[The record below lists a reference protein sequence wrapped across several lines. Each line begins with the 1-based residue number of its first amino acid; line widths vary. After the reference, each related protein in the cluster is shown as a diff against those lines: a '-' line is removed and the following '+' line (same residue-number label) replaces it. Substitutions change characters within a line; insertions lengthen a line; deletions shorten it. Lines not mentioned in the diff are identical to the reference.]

1 MLIIPAIDL
10 IEGRCVRL
18 KEGRLSSEEVY
29 SKEPVAVA
37 ELWELKGAKRLHI
50 VDLDGA
56 FEGRPQNLEVVKR
69 IVKSV
74 KIPVQFGGGIRS
86 LKTIKEVLNCGVE
99 YAILGTIAISKPVFV
114 KKAVKKFGK
123 RIMVS
128 IDASNLKVRVRGW
141 EKGTRK
147 TAPILAKEMER
158 LGVRNI
164 IFTDIKRD
172 GTLKGPN
179 ISQIE
184 KMLKAVNIPLIVS
197 GGISSLEDIR
207 KLKPLEKKGLSG
219 VIVGKAFYTG
229 RMDLE
234 EAIGIGNSEKV
245 SRWERG

>member
-18 KEGRLSSEEVY
+18 REGRLSSEEVY
-29 SKEPVAVA
+29 SQEPVAVA

-56 FEGRPQNLEVVKR
+56 FEGRPQNLKVVKK
-69 IVKSV
+69 IVQKI
-74 KIPVQFGGGIRS
+74 KIPIQFGGGVRN
-86 LKTIKEVLNCGVE
+86 LKTIREVLNCGVE
-99 YAILGTIAISKPVFV
+99 YVILGTSAISKPEFV
-114 KKAVKKFGK
+114 KKAVKRFGK

-141 EKGTRK
+141 EKKTRK
-147 TAPILAKEMER
+147 TAPILAKEMEK

-172 GTLKGPN
+172 GTLRGPN
-179 ISQIE
+179 ISQIK
-184 KMLKAVNIPLIVS
+184 KMLKVVNTPLIVS
-197 GGISSLEDIR
+197 GGLSSLEDIK

-219 VIVGKAFYTG
+219 AIVGKALYTG
-229 RMDLE
+229 RIDLE
-234 EAIGIGNSEKV
+234 KALEIV
-245 SRWERG
+245 

>member
-18 KEGRLSSEEVY
+18 REGRLSSEEVY
-29 SKEPVAVA
+29 SKEPLAVA

-56 FEGRPQNLEVVKR
+56 FEGEPRNLEVVRR
-69 IVKSV
+69 IAKSV
-74 KIPVQFGGGIRS
+74 KIPIQFGGGVRN
-86 LKTIKEVLNCGVE
+86 LKTIEEVLNCGVE
-99 YAILGTIAISKPVFV
+99 YVILGTSAISQPVFV
-114 KKAVKKFGK
+114 EKAVKKFGE
-123 RIMVS
+123 RVMVS

-172 GTLKGPN
+172 GTLRGPN
-179 ISQIE
+179 ISQI
-184 KMLKAVNIPLIVS
+184 KRMLKAVDIPLIVS
-197 GGISSLEDIR
+197 GGISSLEDIK
-207 KLKPLEKKGLSG
+207 KLKPLEKRGLSG
-219 VIVGKAFYTG
+219 IIIGKALYTG
-229 RMDLE
+229 RINLE
-234 EAIGIGNSEKV
+234 EALEIGN
-245 SRWERG
+245 R

>member
-18 KEGRLSSEEVY
+18 KEGRLSSEKVY
-29 SKEPVAVA
+29 SEEPFAVA

-56 FEGRPQNLEVVKR
+56 FEGKPQNLK
-69 IVKSV
+69 IVKGIAKSI
-74 KIPVQFGGGIRS
+74 KIPIQFGGGVRS
-86 LKTIKEVLNCGVE
+86 LKTIKEVLSCGVK
-99 YAILGTIAISKPVFV
+99 YVILGTTLVSKPEFV
-114 KKAVKKFGK
+114 RKAIKQFGK

-141 EKGTRK
+141 EGKTSK

-179 ISQIE
+179 IFQIK
-184 KMLKAVNIPLIVS
+184 KMLKAVNTPLIVS
-197 GGISSLEDIR
+197 GGISSLEDIK
-207 KLKPLEKKGLSG
+207 KLKPLDKKGLFG
-219 VIVGKAFYTG
+219 VIVGKALYTG
-229 RMDLE
+229 RIDLE
-234 EAIGIGNSEKV
+234 KALRVGKQ
-245 SRWERG
+245 

>member
-1 MLIIPAIDL
+1 MFIIPAIDL

-18 KEGRLSSEEVY
+18 REGRLSSEEVY

-56 FEGRPQNLEVVKR
+56 FEGEPQNLKIVKR
-69 IVKSV
+69 IAKSI
-74 KIPVQFGGGIRS
+74 KIPIQFGGGVRS
-86 LKTIKEVLNCGVE
+86 LKTIREVLDCGVE
-99 YAILGTIAISKPVFV
+99 YVILGTTAISKPEFV
-114 KKAVKKFGK
+114 KQAVKKFKK

-128 IDASNLKVRVRGW
+128 IDASNLKVRVQGW
-141 EKGTRK
+141 EKKTRK
-147 TAPILAKEMER
+147 TAPVLAREMVK

-164 IFTDIKRD
+164 IFTDIRRD

-179 ISQIE
+179 ISQIK
-184 KMLKAVNIPLIVS
+184 KMLKVVNIPLIIS

-219 VIVGKAFYTG
+219 VIIGKALYTG
-229 RMDLE
+229 QVDLE
-234 EAIGIGNSEKV
+234 KAIGIGKQ
-245 SRWERG
+245 

>member
-18 KEGRLSSEEVY
+18 REGRLSSEEVY

-69 IVKSV
+69 IAKSI
-74 KIPVQFGGGIRS
+74 KIPIQFGGGVRN
-86 LKTIKEVLNCGVE
+86 LKTIEEVLDCGVE
-99 YAILGTIAISKPVFV
+99 YVILGTIAISRPEFV
-114 KKAVKKFGK
+114 KRAVKKFGK

-128 IDASNLKVRVRGW
+128 IDASNLTVRVRGW
-141 EKGTRK
+141 EKKTRK

-158 LGVRNI
+158 LGVENI

-172 GTLKGPN
+172 GTLRGPN
-179 ISQIE
+179 ISQIK
-184 KMLKAVNIPLIVS
+184 KMLKVVNTPLIVS
-197 GGISSLEDIR
+197 GGISSLEDIK
-207 KLKPLEKKGLSG
+207 KLKPLEKKGLFG
-219 VIVGKAFYTG
+219 VIVGKALYTG
-229 RMDLE
+229 RIDLE
-234 EAIGIGNSEKV
+234 KAITLAGN
-245 SRWERG
+245 

>member
-18 KEGRLSSEEVY
+18 REGRLFSEEVY

-37 ELWELKGAKRLHI
+37 ELWELKGAMRLHI

-56 FEGRPQNLEVVKR
+56 FEGRPQNLKVVKR
-69 IVKSV
+69 IAKGI
-74 KIPVQFGGGIRS
+74 KIPIQFGGGVRN

-99 YAILGTIAISKPVFV
+99 YVILGTSTISKPEFV
-114 KKAVKKFGK
+114 KKAIKRFGK

-141 EKGTRK
+141 EGKTRK
-147 TAPILAKEMER
+147 TAPTLAKEMER

-179 ISQIE
+179 ISQIK
-184 KMLKAVNIPLIVS
+184 KMLKTIDIPLVIS
-197 GGISSLEDIR
+197 GGISSLEDIK

-219 VIVGKAFYTG
+219 IIIGKALYTG
-229 RMDLE
+229 RIDLK
-234 EAIGIGNSEKV
+234 EAITIGESEKV
-245 SRWERG
+245 GK

>member
-56 FEGRPQNLEVVKR
+56 FEGRPQNLKVVKR
-69 IVKSV
+69 VATSI
-74 KIPVQFGGGIRS
+74 KIPIQFGGGVRS

-99 YAILGTIAISKPVFV
+99 YVILGTTAISKPEFV

-141 EKGTRK
+141 EKKTRK
-147 TAPILAKEMER
+147 TAPILAKEMEK
-158 LGVRNI
+158 LGVKNI
-164 IFTDIKRD
+164 IFTEIKRD
-172 GTLKGPN
+172 GTLRGPN
-179 ISQIE
+179 ISQIK
-184 KMLKAVNIPLIVS
+184 KMLKAVDIPLIVS
-197 GGISSLEDIR
+197 GGISSIEDIK

-219 VIVGKAFYTG
+219 VIVGKALYAG
-229 RMDLE
+229 RIDLE
-234 EAIGIGNSEKV
+234 EALRIGKQ
-245 SRWERG
+245 

>member
-18 KEGRLSSEEVY
+18 REGRLSSEEVY

-37 ELWELKGAKRLHI
+37 ELWELKGAERLHI
-50 VDLDGA
+50 IDLDGA
-56 FEGRPQNLEVVKR
+56 FEGKPQNLEVVKR
-69 IVKSV
+69 IAKS
-74 KIPVQFGGGIRS
+74 IRTPTQFGGGVRS
-86 LKTIKEVLNCGVE
+86 LKTIREALDCGVE
-99 YAILGTIAISKPVFV
+99 YVILGTSAISKPEFV

-141 EKGTRK
+141 EGKTRK

-158 LGVRNI
+158 LGVKNI

-172 GTLKGPN
+172 GTLRGPN
-179 ISQIE
+179 ISQIK
-184 KMLKAVNIPLIVS
+184 KMLKVVNTPLIVS
-197 GGISSLEDIR
+197 GGISSLEDIK

-219 VIVGKAFYTG
+219 VIVGKALYTG
-229 RMDLE
+229 RIDLE
-234 EAIGIGNSEKV
+234 KALEIV
-245 SRWERG
+245 